1 MIHSSFYKN
10 KTVEEIIQES
20 VKDTKLNIQKSRRE
34 WVRKMLDYYGGNY
47 TKRYIEGYFDSAS
60 FREIPPYSANFT
72 RRFINKMSRIYTVGA
87 DRNVNK
93 QYDLLTIKKDARMKH
108 VERMTRLMGTVAT
121 QVIYKEH
128 NGVPYFDYRPVYYF
142 DVHLDDPFTPS
153 AIMYPL
159 LMQPEDISYS
169 MKLEWAYWDKETYI
183 HYGSNGQIIDEYRHG
198 YGVLPFIFTHREEQ
212 VDEFF
217 VDGANDIVDCNEQV
231 NIAMTEMQ
239 LGLRFQMFGQPFMTG
254 VDSDKRIERAG
265 SDQILDLPE
274 GATYGIASPAGD
286 INAVIENIKFQL
298 DLVAQNNHLY
308 VQFAQDGGE
317 TPSGIALKIK
327 DLERFEDYQDDIE
340 LWKMYEHELYNVEK
354 SIAAYNGI
362 TLPEKLKLDFNEPEY
377 PKTVSDQISLDE
389 HRLKHYMIDDVDL
402 LMEYNKDLSR
412 KEAEK
417 IVEKNKESR
426 EEKINGM
433 FGGNNPLN
441 NENPEESEENEEN
454 NKNNENPEEKEE
466 KY

>member
-10 KTVEEIIQES
+10 NTVEDIIRES
-20 VKDTKLNIQKSRRE
+20 VKDTKLNIQKSRRD

-47 TKRYIEGYFDSAS
+47 TRQYIEDYFNSDA
-60 FREIPPYSANFT
+60 FREIPCYNANFT

-87 DRNVNK
+87 DRNVSK

-121 QVIYKEH
+121 QVIYKEF
-128 NGVPYFDYRPVYYF
+128 NGMPYFDYRPVYYF

-153 AIMYPL
+153 SIMYPL

-169 MKLEWAYWDKETYI
+169 QNLEWAYWDKEVYI
-183 HYGSNGQIIDEYRHG
+183 HYDHNGSIIEEYKHG
-198 YGVLPFIFTHREEQ
+198 YGVLPFVFTHREEQ

-340 LWKMYEHELYNVEK
+340 LWKMYEHELYYIEK
-354 SIAAYNGI
+354 AIANYNGI

-389 HRLKHYMIDDVDL
+389 HRLNHFMLDEPDL

-417 IVEKNKESR
+417 IIERNKEAMAEPN
-426 EEKINGM
+426 EEEMVNNYAKAIKENNGKQK
-433 FGGNNPLN
+433 
-441 NENPEESEENEEN
+441 NEEN
-454 NKNNENPEEKEE
+454 NEKEPEKEE
-466 KY
+466 NYK

>member
-1 MIHSSFYKN
+1 MIHSSFSKN
-10 KTVEEIIQES
+10 QTVEQIIKDS
-20 VKDTKLNIQKSRRE
+20 VKDARLNIQKQRRD

-47 TKRYIEGYFDSAS
+47 TSQYIESYFDSDS
-60 FREIPPYSANFT
+60 FREIPCYNANFT

-87 DRNVNK
+87 DRNVNN
-93 QYDLLTIKKDARMKH
+93 QYDILTMKKNARMKH

-121 QVIYKEH
+121 QVIYKESH
-128 NGVPYFDYRPVYYF
+128 GVPCFEYRPIYYF

-153 AIMYPL
+153 AIIYPL
-159 LMQPEDISYS
+159 LMQPEDIAYS
-169 MKLEWAYWDKETYI
+169 QKLEWAYWDNKYYI
-183 HYGSNGQIIDEYRHG
+183 HYSEEGHIIEEYEHG
-198 YGVLPFIFTHREEQ
+198 YGILPFVFTHREEQ

-327 DLERFEDYQDDIE
+327 DLERFEDYQDDLD
-340 LWKMYEHELYNVEK
+340 LWQMYEHDFYHVEK
-354 SIAAYNGI
+354 HIAAYNGI
-362 TLPEKLKLDFNEPEY
+362 TLPEKLRLDFNEPEY
-377 PKTVSDQISLDE
+377 PKTVQDQIALDE
-389 HRLKHYMIDDVDL
+389 HRLRHHMIDEVDL
-402 LMEYNKDLSR
+402 LTEYNKDLSR

-417 IVEKNKESR
+417 IVENNKKTMEDPHLVAMGTGIEAQR
-426 EEKINGM
+426 EEAE
-433 FGGNNPLN
+433 PQ
-441 NENPEESEENEEN
+441 NEEIYN
-454 NKNNENPEEKEE
+454 D
-466 KY
+466 

>member
-1 MIHSSFYKN
+1 MIYNSKI
-10 KTVEEIIQES
+10 TVEEIIQKSVEES
-20 VKDTKLNIQKSRRE
+20 KLLNQKKRRN
-34 WVRKMLDYYGGNY
+34 WVRKMLNYYGGNN
-47 TKRYIEGYFDSAS
+47 TKQYIDQYFSSSA
-60 FREIPPYSANFT
+60 FQEIPCYNANFT
-72 RRFINKMSRIYTVGA
+72 RRFVNKMSRIYTVGA
-87 DRNVNK
+87 NRNVNK
-93 QYDLLTIKKDARMKH
+93 QYELLTVKKDARMKH

-121 QVIYKEH
+121 QIIYKEV
-128 NGVPYFDYRPVYYF
+128 NGVHHFDYRPVYYF
-142 DVHLDDPFTPS
+142 DVHLKDPFTPT

-159 LMQPEDISYS
+159 LMQPEDIAFAQD
-169 MKLEWAYWDKETYI
+169 LEWAYWDESIYA
-183 HYGSNGQIIDEYRHG
+183 HYDSDGNIIEEYEHG
-198 YGVLPFIFTHREEQ
+198 YGVLPFLFTHREEQ
-212 VDEFF
+212 IDEFF

-265 SDQILDLPE
+265 SDQIIDLPE
-274 GATYGIASPAGD
+274 GATFGIVSPAGN
-286 INAVIENIKFQL
+286 IESVIENIKFQV

-340 LWKMYEHELYNVEK
+340 LWRMYEHELYYIERE
-354 SIAAYNGI
+354 IAAYNNI
-362 TLPEKLKLDFNEPEY
+362 KLPEKLKLDFNEPEY

-389 HRLKHYMIDDVDL
+389 HRLNHFMLDEPDL

-417 IVEKNKESR
+417 IIEKNKETMTTVK
-426 EEKINGM
+426 EEEMVNNYANGIK
-433 FGGNNPLN
+433 GNGEVK
-441 NENPEESEENEEN
+441 ENTEKPEEREVNGS
-454 NKNNENPEEKEE
+454 KD
-466 KY
+466 